1 MPTLFTE
8 RRDRVSCAC
17 VSSVARTDNE
27 TLILTFSAPMSS
39 VVSLPTP
46 NRAGGLTASF
56 LAYLCWG
63 FMPIYWSFLS
73 RADSWEVIAHRVL
86 WSLVV
91 LAVIFTATG
100 RLRTARDTA
109 RLLWEQKRTLVLLF
123 SAAAVA
129 AVNWWINVLAAHVDR
144 VIELGIGMFLT
155 PLLSVAIGCL
165 VFKERLSGLRR
176 ISLALAACGVA
187 VLAFNYGRIPW
198 IAVGVSATWACYGA
212 LKKKIRIDAWM
223 SNAFECVV
231 LLPAAAVYLW
241 WLNAEGLSAFGPANP
256 GVSTALA
263 GLGVVT
269 LIPMVAFAYAAQNLP
284 LYLLGFCQFLNP
296 VLTIFT
302 GVVILG
308 EPFNKAFA
316 APLLFI
322 AAAVVLF
329 ISAELLDLRR
339 MRRGG

>member
-1 MPTLFTE
+1 MSTVSPTA
-8 RRDRVSCAC
+8 V
-17 VSSVARTDNE
+17 
-27 TLILTFSAPMSS
+27 
-39 VVSLPTP
+39 P

-73 RADSWEVIAHRVL
+73 RAESWEVIAHRVL

-91 LAVIFTATG
+91 LVVIFTLRG
-100 RLRTARDTA
+100 RFGEVRDTA
-109 RLLWEQKRTLVLLF
+109 RLLWERKRILLLLL
-123 SAAAVA
+123 SASSIA

-155 PLLSVAIGCL
+155 PLLSVAIGCF

-176 ISLALAACGVA
+176 ISLLLAVCGVA
-187 VLAFNYGRIPW
+187 VLAWNYGRIPW
-198 IAVGVSATWACYGA
+198 IAVGVSSTWACYGA
-212 LKKKIRIDAWM
+212 LKKKIEIDAWM
-223 SNAFECVV
+223 SNAFECAV
-231 LLPAAAVYLW
+231 LLPAALAYLW
-241 WLNAEGLSAFGPANP
+241 WLNAHGLAAFGPANP
-256 GVSTALA
+256 GVTAALA

-308 EPFNKAFA
+308 EPFNDAFA
-316 APLLFI
+316 LPLVFI
-322 AAAVVLF
+322 AAAVALF
-329 ISAELLDLRR
+329 VTAELLDLRR
-339 MRRGG
+339 VKRRS